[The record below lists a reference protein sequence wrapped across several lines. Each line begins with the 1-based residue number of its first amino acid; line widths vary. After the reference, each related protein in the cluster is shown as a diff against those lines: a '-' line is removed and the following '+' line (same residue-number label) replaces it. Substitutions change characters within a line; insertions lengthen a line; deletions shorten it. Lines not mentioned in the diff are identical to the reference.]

1 VQTVAVIGAALDL
14 GAGRRGVDMGEP
26 HPTRPRRAEPLARRD
41 DEPVLH
47 QEPLGR
53 QPVGQPKPDVA
64 ERRST
69 HPAEDEVLMHCG
81 PGMAA
86 GAVAHDLSE
95 LSQSNFPI
103 RAAAS
108 ALNDNILAV
117 HMRVFRYVSWAGN
130 GVSHPLMENLS
141 SEIAIDFGLIQEE
154 FDELATRADLTAAEK
169 AELAALQTKIKEYE
183 RTTRDVL
190 EVGRTDAAMATMMLG
205 QTDDKYVGVEED
217 IRKILAVIA
226 ADSTSIVR
234 NLVTATKTEALS
246 LAIGLIICLVFSVAA
261 IAFIARSIIKPI
273 TLITG
278 VMQKLSAGDTAVT
291 LRYRERTDEIG
302 RMIEAIEIFRSNAL
316 EIQKIQQLRRQAEEQ
331 QASERRT
338 EMAALAEEFDS
349 TVKHITSELA
359 GAVTAV
365 RDNAEAMTKV
375 AEDTRTKS
383 GTAVEAVAH
392 TQENVETVARAASE
406 LSLTIDEL
414 SRRTNDVFRLTR
426 NTAEQ
431 SESAS
436 AELAKLAA
444 SVEQIL
450 PITDLIRGLA
460 QQTNLLALNATI
472 EAARAGIAGR
482 GFAVVASEVKT
493 LAQASGKATD
503 DIAQKI
509 GAVRE
514 TCTSAVAT
522 ISQIIAAIKD
532 LSIHATEIS
541 SGIRQQ
547 SNETAGIFASAE
559 SAASNSRSVA
569 ANMVELNGYADATYT
584 ASNEVRHT
592 TALLFEHT
600 RAVQSNVERFLQHVK
615 RA

>member
-1 VQTVAVIGAALDL
+1 MLTLTDGTRLRSLPRLTIRTKTLAASAFALLCLIGMGVIVQLTTS
-14 GAGRRGVDMGEP
+14 R
-26 HPTRPRRAEPLARRD
+26 
-41 DEPVLH
+41 
-47 QEPLGR
+47 
-53 QPVGQPKPDVA
+53 
-64 ERRST
+64 
-69 HPAEDEVLMHCG
+69 
-81 PGMAA
+81 
-86 GAVAHDLSE
+86 VAHDLSE

-414 SRRTNDVFRLTR
+414 SRGTNDVFRLTR

>member
-1 VQTVAVIGAALDL
+1 MIPT
-14 GAGRRGVDMGEP
+14 AGD
-26 HPTRPRRAEPLARRD
+26 
-41 DEPVLH
+41 VLTATAS
-47 QEPLGR
+47 
-53 QPVGQPKPDVA
+53 DA
-64 ERRST
+64 ST
-69 HPAEDEVLMHCG
+69 SR
-81 PGMAA
+81 
-86 GAVAHDLSE
+86 VAHDLSE

-169 AELAALQTKIKEYE
+169 AELAALQTKIKDYE

-246 LAIGLIICLVFSVAA
+246 LAIGLIICLIFSVAA

-349 TVKHITSELA
+349 SVKHITSQLA

-584 ASNEVRHT
+584 ASNKVRHT

>member
-1 VQTVAVIGAALDL
+1 MLTFTDGIRLRRLPRLTIRTKTLAASAFALLCLIGMGVIVQLTSS
-14 GAGRRGVDMGEP
+14 R
-26 HPTRPRRAEPLARRD
+26 
-41 DEPVLH
+41 
-47 QEPLGR
+47 
-53 QPVGQPKPDVA
+53 
-64 ERRST
+64 
-69 HPAEDEVLMHCG
+69 
-81 PGMAA
+81 
-86 GAVAHDLSE
+86 VAHDLNE

-103 RAAAS
+103 RASAS

-117 HMRVFRYVSWAGN
+117 HMRVFRYVSWASN
-130 GVSHPLMENLS
+130 GVSHSLMENLS
-141 SEIAIDFGLIQEE
+141 REITIDFGLIQEE

-169 AELAALQTKIKEYE
+169 AELAALQTKLKNYE
-183 RTTRDVL
+183 RTARDVL

-217 IRKILAVIA
+217 ISKILAVIA
-226 ADSTSIVR
+226 ADSASIVR

-246 LAIGLIICLVFSVAA
+246 LAIGLIVCLAFSVAA

-316 EIQKIQQLRRQAEEQ
+316 EIQKIQQSRRQAEEQ

-349 TVKHITSELA
+349 TVKHITSQLA

-472 EAARAGIAGR
+472 EAARAGISGR
-482 GFAVVASEVKT
+482 ASP
-493 LAQASGKATD
+493 
-503 DIAQKI
+503 
-509 GAVRE
+509 
-514 TCTSAVAT
+514 
-522 ISQIIAAIKD
+522 
-532 LSIHATEIS
+532 
-541 SGIRQQ
+541 
-547 SNETAGIFASAE
+547 
-559 SAASNSRSVA
+559 
-569 ANMVELNGYADATYT
+569 
-584 ASNEVRHT
+584 
-592 TALLFEHT
+592 
-600 RAVQSNVERFLQHVK
+600 
-615 RA
+615 

>member
-1 VQTVAVIGAALDL
+1 MIPT
-14 GAGRRGVDMGEP
+14 AGD
-26 HPTRPRRAEPLARRD
+26 
-41 DEPVLH
+41 VLTATAS
-47 QEPLGR
+47 
-53 QPVGQPKPDVA
+53 DA
-64 ERRST
+64 ST
-69 HPAEDEVLMHCG
+69 SR
-81 PGMAA
+81 
-86 GAVAHDLSE
+86 VAHDLSE

-169 AELAALQTKIKEYE
+169 AELTALQTKIKDYE

-273 TLITG
+273 MLITG

-349 TVKHITSELA
+349 SVKHITSQLA

>member
-1 VQTVAVIGAALDL
+1 MLTLTDGTVSGAATSDHPYKDSAASAFALL
-14 GAGRRGVDMGEP
+14 CLIGMGVIVQL
-26 HPTRPRRAEPLARRD
+26 TTSR
-41 DEPVLH
+41 
-47 QEPLGR
+47 
-53 QPVGQPKPDVA
+53 
-64 ERRST
+64 
-69 HPAEDEVLMHCG
+69 
-81 PGMAA
+81 
-86 GAVAHDLSE
+86 VAHDLSE

-169 AELAALQTKIKEYE
+169 AELGALQTKIKEYE

-349 TVKHITSELA
+349 SVKHITSQLA

>member
-1 VQTVAVIGAALDL
+1 MLTLTEGTRLRGLPSLTIRTKTLAASAFALLCLIGMGVIVQLTTS
-14 GAGRRGVDMGEP
+14 R
-26 HPTRPRRAEPLARRD
+26 
-41 DEPVLH
+41 
-47 QEPLGR
+47 
-53 QPVGQPKPDVA
+53 
-64 ERRST
+64 
-69 HPAEDEVLMHCG
+69 
-81 PGMAA
+81 
-86 GAVAHDLSE
+86 VAHDLSE

-338 EMAALAEEFDS
+338 EMAALAEKFDS

>member
-1 VQTVAVIGAALDL
+1 MLTLTDGIRLRRLPRLTIRTKTLAASAFALLCLIGMGVIVQLTTS
-14 GAGRRGVDMGEP
+14 R
-26 HPTRPRRAEPLARRD
+26 
-41 DEPVLH
+41 
-47 QEPLGR
+47 
-53 QPVGQPKPDVA
+53 
-64 ERRST
+64 
-69 HPAEDEVLMHCG
+69 
-81 PGMAA
+81 
-86 GAVAHDLSE
+86 VAHDLSE

-169 AELAALQTKIKEYE
+169 AELTALQTKIKDYE

-246 LAIGLIICLVFSVAA
+246 LAIGLIICLIFSVAA

-349 TVKHITSELA
+349 SVKHITSQLA

-569 ANMVELNGYADATYT
+569 ANMVELNGYADVTYT

>member
-1 VQTVAVIGAALDL
+1 MLTSTDGIRLRRLPRLTIRTKTLAASAFALLCLIGMGVIVQLTTS
-14 GAGRRGVDMGEP
+14 R
-26 HPTRPRRAEPLARRD
+26 
-41 DEPVLH
+41 
-47 QEPLGR
+47 
-53 QPVGQPKPDVA
+53 
-64 ERRST
+64 
-69 HPAEDEVLMHCG
+69 
-81 PGMAA
+81 
-86 GAVAHDLSE
+86 VAHDLNE
-95 LSQSNFPI
+95 LSRSNFPI

-108 ALNDNILAV
+108 ALNNNILAV
-117 HMRVFRYVSWAGN
+117 HMRVFRYVSWASN

-169 AELAALQTKIKEYE
+169 AELAALQTKLKDYE
-183 RTTRDVL
+183 HTARDVL
-190 EVGRTDAAMATMMLG
+190 EVGRTDSAMATMMLG
-205 QTDDKYVGVEED
+205 QTDDKYVGVEDD
-217 IRKILAVIA
+217 IRKILAAIT
-226 ADSTSIVR
+226 ADSASIVG
-234 NLVTATKTEALS
+234 NLVTATRTEALS
-246 LAIGLIICLVFSVAA
+246 LAIGLLICLVFSVAA
-261 IAFIARSIIKPI
+261 IAFIARSIIRPI

-278 VMQKLSAGDTAVT
+278 VMQRLSAGDTAVT

-338 EMAALAEEFDS
+338 EMAALAEEFDG
-349 TVKHITSELA
+349 TVKHITSQLV

-383 GTAVEAVAH
+383 GTAVEAVAQ

-514 TCTSAVAT
+514 TCTSAVFDHQSDHRGNQRPQHPRHRD
-522 ISQIIAAIKD
+522 IVGDQAAVQRD
-532 LSIHATEIS
+532 CRN
-541 SGIRQQ
+541 IRQRRIRGEQ
-547 SNETAGIFASAE
+547 FALGGDEYGRAE
-559 SAASNSRSVA
+559 R
-569 ANMVELNGYADATYT
+569 LCRCDLH
-584 ASNEVRHT
+584 R
-592 TALLFEHT
+592 
-600 RAVQSNVERFLQHVK
+600 VQ
-615 RA
+615 

>member
-1 VQTVAVIGAALDL
+1 MLTLTEGTRLRGLPRLTIRTKTLAASAFALLCLIGMGVIVQLTTS
-14 GAGRRGVDMGEP
+14 R
-26 HPTRPRRAEPLARRD
+26 
-41 DEPVLH
+41 
-47 QEPLGR
+47 
-53 QPVGQPKPDVA
+53 
-64 ERRST
+64 
-69 HPAEDEVLMHCG
+69 
-81 PGMAA
+81 
-86 GAVAHDLSE
+86 VAHDLSE

-278 VMQKLSAGDTAVT
+278 VMQKLSAGNTAVT

-569 ANMVELNGYADATYT
+569 ANMVELNGYADVTYT

>member
-1 VQTVAVIGAALDL
+1 MLTLTDGIRLRRLPRLTIRTKTLAASAFALLCLIGMGVIVQLTTS
-14 GAGRRGVDMGEP
+14 R
-26 HPTRPRRAEPLARRD
+26 
-41 DEPVLH
+41 
-47 QEPLGR
+47 
-53 QPVGQPKPDVA
+53 
-64 ERRST
+64 
-69 HPAEDEVLMHCG
+69 
-81 PGMAA
+81 
-86 GAVAHDLSE
+86 VAHDLSE

-569 ANMVELNGYADATYT
+569 ANMVELNGYADVTYT

-600 RAVQSNVERFLQHVK
+600 RAVQSNVERVLQHVK

>member
-1 VQTVAVIGAALDL
+1 MIPTAGDVLTATASDAHSHRRYPSQAPATSDHPYKDSCCLGFRAAVPDRH
-14 GAGRRGVDMGEP
+14 GRHR
-26 HPTRPRRAEPLARRD
+26 TTD
-41 DEPVLH
+41 D
-47 QEPLGR
+47 Q
-53 QPVGQPKPDVA
+53 
-64 ERRST
+64 S
-69 HPAEDEVLMHCG
+69 
-81 PGMAA
+81 
-86 GAVAHDLSE
+86 VAHDLSE

-130 GVSHPLMENLS
+130 GVSHLLMENLS

-169 AELAALQTKIKEYE
+169 AELAALQTKLKDWE

-246 LAIGLIICLVFSVAA
+246 LAIGLIICLIFSVAA

-273 TLITG
+273 TLITA

-349 TVKHITSELA
+349 SVKHITSQLA

-522 ISQIIAAIKD
+522 ISQIIAVIKD

-584 ASNEVRHT
+584 ASNKVRHT